1 MMKRRTLIRGMGSAL
16 LTQPIIGSAQPVGRV
31 YRIGY
36 IGNTATNTPEDDRV
50 WAAFVQALRERG
62 YVEGSNLLLEQRFLE
77 GQTQRAAGIAA
88 ELVRLRVDVIMVLN
102 NAGALA
108 AKEAT
113 ATIPIVMTGI
123 SDPVA
128 LGLVVSLARPGGNVT
143 GMTAFTDDL
152 FPKRL
157 ELLKAAAPKVT
168 RVVAIRC
175 LDCGT
180 PSAAMRSALL
190 NTQAAAAQALGL
202 TLVGVELSSPQAFDA
217 ATAAALRERPDA
229 LILGRNPVNHLLR
242 RELATFAIAHKL
254 PTVGGLRDE
263 VLAGSLMS
271 YGPSYLDIFRNVGR
285 YIDQI
290 FKGAKPADLPVEQPT
305 KIELV
310 INLKTAK
317 ALGLTIPQSLL
328 LRADEVIQ

>member
-1 MMKRRTLIRGMGSAL
+1 
-16 LTQPIIGSAQPVGRV
+16 
-31 YRIGY
+31 
-36 IGNTATNTPEDDRV
+36 
-50 WAAFVQALRERG
+50 
-62 YVEGSNLLLEQRFLE
+62 
-77 GQTQRAAGIAA
+77 
-88 ELVRLRVDVIMVLN
+88 MVVN

-317 ALGLTIPQSLL
+317 AIGLAIPRSLL